1 MPAKYLKRLL
11 ISFGLIVAAIIVLL
25 MTVALVI
32 EAKFRPAE
40 EASITVPSDFGYLQ
54 GKLTESSGRVPF
66 VLPGIAG
73 AAVSITPG
81 DLQTTTDDDG
91 LFAIPEIDPGVYT
104 LTLAA
109 AGFETAVIE
118 DLPIGG
124 GSVTSLPDVALFPEI
139 KGPPKARLKVGTP
152 APFGKPPDS
161 HPYLTTVYI
170 DASESENI
178 SRYGIRFEIRDEQRR
193 VLLDP
198 YSGENQPLQL
208 ERSPNP
214 GSSPALFLF
223 TPPRPETYAVKIIL
237 THDKAA
243 GVEDT
248 AEVMVRAVNI
258 APEAVP
264 MIIAGPQPPQKSP
277 TAEARHGRIPDGA
290 RPGPEPRLSGAL

>member
-152 APFGKPPDS
+152 A
-161 HPYLTTVYI
+161 
-170 DASESENI
+170 
-178 SRYGIRFEIRDEQRR
+178 EQRR

-277 TAEARHGRIPDGA
+277 TAETSSKKARTRT
-290 RPGPEPRLSGAL
+290 